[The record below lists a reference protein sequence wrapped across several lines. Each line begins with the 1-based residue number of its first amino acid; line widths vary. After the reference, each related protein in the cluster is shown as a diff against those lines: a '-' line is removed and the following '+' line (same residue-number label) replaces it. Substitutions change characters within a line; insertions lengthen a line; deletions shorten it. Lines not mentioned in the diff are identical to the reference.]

1 MIVPGGKE
9 GSGIMSA
16 AYTARDFDK
25 GPKTYSDRAF
35 MDTIH
40 AATGLADFPGVA
52 TVIDLMSGP
61 AKVAQG
67 LRERSPQHRYFAL
80 DAAEGKLA
88 KIPEGIGRLQA
99 DVRTMLSGDMHVPIA
114 DVVVARYGLK
124 DIPQGQQREVLEN
137 IYYRLRPEGIL
148 VIADMVSPDG
158 MKFRT
163 NQQHSLKQELG
174 NIPRDIATEGRC
186 NIPTEDGWFDLLE
199 NAGFKVQSRQDYV
212 SQVSTANWVEG
223 NQIGIPQRAQMD
235 KLLAGEPRYFKMRFN
250 ISGESPV
257 NIGFP
262 VLIIRA
268 IRSSTPVERELQTI
282 GSEFVV
288 QF

>member
-9 GSGIMSA
+9 GSGIMPA
-16 AYTARDFDK
+16 AYAARDFDK
-25 GPKTYSDRAF
+25 GPKTYSDRSF

-40 AATGLADFPGVA
+40 AATGLADFSGAA

-67 LRERSPQHRYFAL
+67 LRERSPQHQYFAL
-80 DAAEGKLA
+80 DASRGQLDKV
-88 KIPEGIGRLQA
+88 PEGIGTLLA
-99 DVRTMLSGDMHVPIA
+99 DVRTMTSGDTHVPSA
-114 DVVVARYGLK
+114 DVVIARYGLK
-124 DIPQGQQREVLEN
+124 DIPQGQQLEVLEQ
-137 IYYRLRPEGIL
+137 IYWILKPDGVL

-163 NQQHSLKQELG
+163 NQQHSLKQELNG
-174 NIPRDIATEGRC
+174 RNIESEGRC
-186 NIPTEDGWFDLLE
+186 NIPTEDGWVDLLE
-199 NAGFKVQSRQDYV
+199 EVGFQVERVSDYTSSV
-212 SQVSTANWVEG
+212 ATSDWVKG
-223 NQIGIPQRAQMD
+223 KQITDEQRAQMD
-235 KLLAGEPRYFKMRFN
+235 TLLAREPRYFKMRFN
-250 ISGESPV
+250 ISGENPV

-262 VLIIRA
+262 VLVIRA
-268 IRSSTPVERELQTI
+268 VKPTPPIERTLQQV